1 MDLPTYLVEVT
12 TVQGQRVFFGPY
24 PSAETAQTV
33 VDDFRPRIGSDEMVF
48 STTVAKD
55 GKPVGM
61 WSMTGKGI
69 SDVQVIRSATT
80 SRSSG
85 RLVKPTWSRI

>member
-1 MDLPTYLVEVT
+1 METSSFLVEVT

-24 PSAETAQTV
+24 PSFDTAQSV
-33 VDDFRPRIGSDEMVF
+33 VDDFSPRIGSDEMVF

-55 GKPVGM
+55 GRPVGM

-69 SDVQVIRSATT
+69 SGVQVIRSATN
-80 SRSSG
+80 SRPSG
-85 RLVKPTWSRI
+85 RLVRPTWHM